1 MASPVLNLTAFNGD
15 VAQEILTEVV
25 NGLDCA
31 KDTKVLTNIPYK
43 VILPKFTAS
52 AGARPYRLQ
61 EDFVD
66 TLNGTD
72 RVLEIKRAK
81 MDFLIEPEKFRTT
94 YMQNVRKGLT
104 DPNAIPY
111 ESFLMEMQIKKFLS
125 EINNDTAYLG
135 SYNGSGTTAAA
146 IADGWGTIL
155 AALIAA
161 TTVTP
166 ETLGTIDN
174 TNAVSK
180 FQTLYRS
187 MPEAFRNIETV
198 LNCSYQMFDNYKDN
212 LPSGTNI
219 VFINTNN
226 PEGEEQLYLLGSNK
240 RCKIVPR
247 TFMSGSDRVI
257 ITPKDNLVMGLG
269 FANDV
274 PTIEIVPALSSYK
287 CRINYFTGFQ
297 IADPAVI
304 FCNEA
309 A

>member
-1 MASPVLNLTAFNGD
+1 MSSPVLNLTAFNGQ
-15 VAQEILTEVV
+15 VAQELLTEAV

-31 KDTKVLTNIPYK
+31 KNTKLLTNIPYK

-61 EDFVD
+61 EDFVA

-72 RVLEIKRAK
+72 RTLEIKRAK

-94 YMQNVRKGLT
+94 YLQNVRNGLT

-111 ESFLMEMQIKKFLS
+111 ESFLMQMQLDKFLS
-125 EINNDTAYLG
+125 EINNDVAYLG
-135 SYNGSGTTAAA
+135 AFNGSGTTAAA

-155 AALIAA
+155 AALISASTIA
-161 TTVTP
+161 P
-166 ETLGTIDN
+166 ETLGTINN
-174 TNAVSK
+174 TNAVAK
-180 FQTLYRS
+180 FQQLYRS
-187 MPEAFRNIETV
+187 MPEVWRNKMTN
-198 LNCSYQMFDNYKDN
+198 LYCSYEMFDNYKDN
-212 LPSGTNI
+212 LPASANI
-219 VFINTNN
+219 VFVGTNN

-240 RCKIVPR
+240 RCKIIPA
-247 TFMSGSDRVI
+247 TWMAGSDRVI
-257 ITPKDNLVMGLG
+257 ITPQDNLVMGLG
-269 FANDV
+269 FGNDV
-274 PTIEIVPALSSYK
+274 PTIEIVPALSSLK

-297 IADPAVI
+297 IADPAVV

>member
-15 VAQEILTEVV
+15 VAQELLTEVV
-25 NGLDCA
+25 NTLDCA
-31 KDTKVLTNIPYK
+31 KETKVLTNIPYK

-72 RVLEIKRAK
+72 RTLEIKRAK

-94 YMQNVRKGLT
+94 YLQQVRSGLT

-111 ESFLMEMQIKKFLS
+111 ENFLMEMQFKKFLA
-125 EINNDTAYLG
+125 EINDSTAYLG
-135 SYNGSGTTAAA
+135 VYNASGTNAVA

-155 AALIAA
+155 AALISGSAVA
-161 TTVTP
+161 P
-166 ETLGTIDN
+166 ETLGTINN

-187 MPEAFRNIETV
+187 MPEAFRNMETV
-198 LNCSYQMFDNYKDN
+198 LNCSYEMFDNYKDN

-219 VFINTNN
+219 VFVNTNN

-247 TFMSGSDRVI
+247 TWMSGSERII

-269 FANDV
+269 FGNDA
-274 PTIEIVPALSSYK
+274 PTIEIIPALSSLK
-287 CRINYFTGFQ
+287 CRINYFVGFQ